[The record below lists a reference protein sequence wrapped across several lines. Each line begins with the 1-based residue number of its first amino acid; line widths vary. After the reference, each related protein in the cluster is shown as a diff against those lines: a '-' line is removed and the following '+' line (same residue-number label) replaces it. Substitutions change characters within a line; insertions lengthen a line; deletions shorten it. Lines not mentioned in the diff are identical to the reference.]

1 MLTCY
6 FVAGLLMISDGRASV
21 PLDQVDSIFEDGETF
36 VAVTEWGISLE
47 TGVPD
52 SYAEGPALLQCASE
66 AEARV
71 MEELEGNG

>member
-21 PLDQVDSIFEDGETF
+21 PLDEADSIFENGDTI
-36 VAVTEWGISLE
+36 VVVTQWGVSLE
-47 TGVPD
+47 TKIPD
-52 SYAEGPALLQCASE
+52 SYAEGPALAQCAAE
-66 AEARV
+66 AEARI